1 LPHIFYASRVD
12 GETVVFDEEEVHHLR
27 VVRAEPGEVV
37 EASDG
42 KGKVYRVRL
51 CEIKKR
57 LALGKVLEI
66 KEARPQLI
74 PQVIA
79 FVGASRW
86 QRMRLVVEK
95 GVELGVVAFAVYKGD
110 LSYPGGGKEDKEKY
124 LRTAIEAMKQSGNVW
139 LPSISFFSSLEEAL
153 EQTRFTV
160 LLVADMK
167 GDDPSKVLLKS
178 STQPIAVVIGPQ
190 EGLSQREKDL
200 LKARGAIFLKLS
212 DNILRMETAFIVL
225 VALILHSVR

>member
-1 LPHIFYASRVD
+1 VSRVD
-12 GETVVFDEEEVHHLR
+12 GETVVFDDDEVHHLR

-51 CEIKKR
+51 REIRKR
-57 LALGKVLEI
+57 LAFGEVLEV
-66 KEARPQLI
+66 KEVRPRVM

-95 GVELGVVAFAVYKGD
+95 GVELGIEALAVYKGD
-110 LSYPGGGKEDKEKY
+110 LSYPGGGKEDTEKY
-124 LRTAIEAMKQSGNVW
+124 LRTAIEAMKQSRNVW
-139 LPSISFFSSLEEAL
+139 LPSISFFSSLDEAL
-153 EQTRFTV
+153 EQTSFTV

-167 GDDPSKVLLKS
+167 GDNPSKVPLKS

-225 VALILHSVR
+225 TALVLHSARR